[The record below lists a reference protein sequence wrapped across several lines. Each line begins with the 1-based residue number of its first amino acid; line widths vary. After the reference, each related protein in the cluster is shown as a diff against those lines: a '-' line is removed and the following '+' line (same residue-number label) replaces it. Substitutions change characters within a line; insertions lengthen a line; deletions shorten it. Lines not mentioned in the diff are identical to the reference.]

1 MRFMPAVFAV
11 VAFAVPAAAQ
21 QGQQGSVT
29 SAFSGFSAKSN
40 EPVNVEA
47 DNLEVR
53 DQEQAAVF
61 SGNVELKQAG
71 STLNARKLTIY
82 YYKKGEA
89 PKPAGADKG
98 EGPKQAS
105 ADKGARPTQG
115 ETKGAEGAPEAGRD
129 IRRMEAEGDVV
140 VTQRNQR
147 ATGARGT
154 FDVEANKVE
163 LSGGVVV
170 NQDDNVIRG
179 ERLRVDLTTQTSR
192 VEGGGGRVQG
202 IFKPRQQ
209 QR

>member
-1 MRFMPAVFAV
+1 MRLTLAAFAV
-11 VAFAVPAAAQ
+11 VAFAIPATAQ
-21 QGQQGSVT
+21 QGQPGQQGSVT

-82 YYKKGEA
+82 YYKKGEG
-89 PKPAGADKG
+89 PKPASN
-98 EGPKQAS
+98 QQ
-105 ADKGARPTQG
+105 GARPAQG
-115 ETKGAEGAPEAGRD
+115 ETKGPQGGATPEAGRD

-147 ATGARGT
+147 ATGARGV
-154 FDVEANKVE
+154 FDVESNKVE

-170 NQDDNVIRG
+170 SQDDNVIRG

-202 IFKPRQQ
+202 VFKPRQQ
-209 QR
+209 QQQR